1 MGGRTAMSL
10 ETAEDAR
17 RVARLMRVEYDR
29 LLGYLAALEPEGWEE
44 QSACVEWPVRQVV
57 SHIGSQPLI
66 FGAMLEASLR
76 GAELMTDEQCRAIW
90 DRFDGLGAE
99 ELLRELRRSNEAL
112 FRLIASLTDEQ
123 LGATMSSFAGPAPV
137 ATYLAARLNELV
149 IHAWDI
155 VWARD
160 KAATLTPDAVQDLV
174 GLNLTPTRL
183 AGLVKPDRSE
193 RLVDKMVEFH
203 LRNPE
208 RFTTLRLAQDN
219 VEAVSDEAAEPDL
232 RAELPAEAF
241 VRLLW
246 GRYDVA
252 AGVLSGE
259 LILDQP
265 ELAQPLQA
273 LFPGR

>member
-1 MGGRTAMSL
+1 MSL

-17 RVARLMRVEYDR
+17 RVTRLMRVEYDR

-44 QSACVEWPVRQVV
+44 QSACAEWPVRQVV

-66 FGAMLEASLR
+66 HGAMLEANLR
-76 GAELMTDEQCRAIW
+76 GAEPMTDEQRRAIW
-90 DRFDGLGAE
+90 DRFDSLGPD
-99 ELLRELRRSNEAL
+99 ELLRELRQGNEEY

-123 LGATMSSFAGPAPV
+123 LGATISGFAGPAPV
-137 ATYLAARLNELV
+137 ATYLAGRLNELV

-160 KAATLTPDAVQDLV
+160 MAATLASDAVPDLV

-193 RLVDKMVEFH
+193 RLVDKTVEFH
-203 LRNPE
+203 LRDPE
-208 RFTTLRLAQDN
+208 GFVTLRLARDN
-219 VEAVSDEAAEPDL
+219 VEALEAEADDPDL
-232 RAELPAEAF
+232 RAELAAEVF

-252 AGVLSGE
+252 AGVLGGQ
-259 LILDQP
+259 LILSQP
-265 ELAQPLQA
+265 ALAQPLQA